1 MITTRTLFAPGALIT
16 MVVGAFAHPASAQQA
31 RPFRAADFERV
42 DFARCTENPS
52 WLDARIRASLVVHS
66 DGAWALALDGSVD
79 DPTYAPLVPALRQC
93 MEDVLSERLGRVLS
107 PAPRAARVFVRTFD
121 LQAHQVD
128 PPSRLTELRARVE
141 AGRADL
147 ARCVADLPEQRLRV
161 RIHVH
166 ADGRV
171 EAVLPRRDVN
181 RSLCITNTLGT
192 FAPGA
197 EVTMNETLEGQ
208 LATVTV
214 REGGICAWGGHSG
227 PPPTNESFV
236 CASGLTCCAS
246 GGAAG
251 SDSICMRVSNG
262 CPPYP

>member
-1 MITTRTLFAPGALIT
+1 MISMRTLFAPGALIT
-16 MVVGAFAHPASAQQA
+16 MVLGAFAHPLSAQQA

-42 DFARCTENPS
+42 DFARCIENPS

-93 MEDVLSERLGRVLS
+93 MEDTLAERLGRVVS
-107 PAPRAARVFVRTFD
+107 PAPRAARVFVRTFN
-121 LQAHQVD
+121 LQAPQVD

-141 AGRADL
+141 AGRADM

-161 RIHVH
+161 RIHVR

-181 RSLCITNTLGT
+181 RSLCITNTLGA

-197 EVTMNETLEGQ
+197 EVTMNETIEAAQ
-208 LATVTV
+208 TVIV
-214 REGGICAWGGHSG
+214 AEGGLCAWGERHGA
-227 PPPTNESFV
+227 PPTSQSFV
-236 CASGLTCCAS
+236 CAEGLTCCAS

-251 SDSICMRVSNG
+251 SDSICMRISSG